1 MTNSKTKELIELGRK
16 LKNTREERGLSVAQ
30 VASDLNLLDAY
41 IKGLESGDHSSI
53 KSSVFVRGYIRTY
66 GNYLK
71 LDVNV
76 LVTQYDADAK
86 AKIDEVVDDQDI
98 DSSVNAIYVLLG
110 IIFVG
115 LLAWALWP
123 SSADEVEVSN
133 SQDSS
138 AQQTVFEN
146 FEKPSEPE
154 LIPEIDGTL
163 AELPAASLTMDTP
176 VSLTIDTP
184 IIDDVSSSDVVVN
197 ELLLRFV
204 DECWVEVRDKAG
216 RLLLADLKN
225 AGDEVTLVGEP
236 PYKAVIGNAA
246 AVEIFYAGKAIKVV
260 GRGESN
266 TAKLVI
272 GE

>member
-1 MTNSKTKELIELGRK
+1 MMNNNEDLVKLGLD
-16 LKNTREERGLSVAQ
+16 LKQAREERGLSVSQ
-30 VASDLNLLDAY
+30 VATDLNLLDAY
-41 IKGLESGDHSSI
+41 INGLESGDHSSI
-53 KSSVFVRGYIRTY
+53 KSDVFVRGYIRTY

-76 LVTQYDADAK
+76 LVGQYDAK
-86 AKIDEVVDDQDI
+86 AKIEAVVEEQDD
-98 DSSVNAIYVLLG
+98 DSSGNAIFVLMA
-110 IIFVG
+110 IIVVG
-115 LLAWALWP
+115 LLIWALWP
-123 SSADEVEVSN
+123 SSDLGFVNDESN
-133 SQDSS
+133 SD
-138 AQQTVFEN
+138 QQITVEN
-146 FEKPSEPE
+146 TVVFSQPEPSLETDITAPE
-154 LIPEIDGTL
+154 LQTTSI
-163 AELPAASLTMDTP
+163 
-176 VSLTIDTP
+176 TIDTP
-184 IIDDVSSSDVVVN
+184 ISDNGNSTNAVGN

-204 DECWVEVRDKAG
+204 EECWVEVRDNAG

-246 AVEIFYAGKAIKVV
+246 AIEVFYGGKAIEVV